1 MCNWKQDPLPENQFS
16 FSECCV
22 RTKCALREVTI
33 MAEVLFFFCLGR
45 KMTVVLT
52 LVNCGGYLS
61 KMCTYI
67 YTQRE
72 RGACVHNSNSQTV
85 VSPQSSDFHFVAHS
99 SSHSLHIFLS
109 FHIPIFLF
117 PAFISRASWL
127 FRIFSHDYFSCM
139 TLKCTREWAGVTG
152 MAAVEERNKNK
163 KNSLLGSSQIQG
175 SDACFCRKIHTHTHA
190 DIHCMKVSSSC
201 CDSLVLTHS
210 HVLASGTSRFRL
222 QSAMQPKGIHSN
234 EWKTKKWGGEKKKKI
249 TRYGVKQEANE

>member
-1 MCNWKQDPLPENQFS
+1 MCPERSDNNGWS
-16 FSECCV
+16 FV
-22 RTKCALREVTI
+22 
-33 MAEVLFFFCLGR
+33 FFCLGR

-152 MAAVEERNKNK
+152 MAAVGERNKNK
-163 KNSLLGSSQIQG
+163 ENSLLGSSQIQG
-175 SDACFCRKIHTHTHA
+175 SDACRKIHTHTRRHPLYESLIILLWFIGA
-190 DIHCMKVSSSC
+190 DTLSC
-201 CDSLVLTHS
+201 TGEWNFTFQAPVCD
-210 HVLASGTSRFRL
+210 A
-222 QSAMQPKGIHSN
+222 AKG
-234 EWKTKKWGGEKKKKI
+234 
-249 TRYGVKQEANE
+249 YPL